1 MIVIVSGVSGV
12 GKTTVGKL
20 LANALDCEFFDADD
34 FHSAK
39 NVAKM
44 TAGKPLD
51 DNDRREWLE
60 ELNSL
65 IQDLVTRD
73 RSAVLACSA
82 LKQAYRDQLCI
93 TAEVK
98 LVLLQADFP
107 TVSGRLS
114 KRSDHFMNADL
125 LVSQFETL
133 EPANGEDLV
142 IDASLSPAAIVAEI
156 KAAIS

>member
-60 ELNSL
+60 KLNSL
-65 IQDLVTRD
+65 IQDLVIRN

-93 TAEVK
+93 NAEVK

-107 TVSGRLS
+107 TVSERLS